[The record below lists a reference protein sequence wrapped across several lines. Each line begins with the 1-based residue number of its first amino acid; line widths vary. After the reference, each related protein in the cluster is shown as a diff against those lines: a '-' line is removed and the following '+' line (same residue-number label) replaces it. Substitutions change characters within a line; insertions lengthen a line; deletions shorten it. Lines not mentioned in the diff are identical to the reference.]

1 MGKRSCSNGQFLF
14 YKNKIIKIYRKTR
27 IEKNQNCDKIQMQSL
42 SREAEGTGP
51 TKLGNLLI
59 ESKVLN
65 PAKWNPF

>member
-1 MGKRSCSNGQFLF
+1 MKKGVVQDGQFLF
-14 YKNKIIKIYRKTR
+14 YKIIKIYRKTR
-27 IEKNQNCDKIQMQSL
+27 IEKIQNYDKIQIQSL

>member
-1 MGKRSCSNGQFLF
+1 MKKGVVQDGQFLF
-14 YKNKIIKIYRKTR
+14 YKINKIYRKTR
-27 IEKNQNCDKIQMQSL
+27 IEKNQNCDKIQIQSL

>member
-1 MGKRSCSNGQFLF
+1 MKKGVVQDGQFFF
-14 YKNKIIKIYRKTR
+14 YKINKIYRKTR
-27 IEKNQNCDKIQMQSL
+27 IEKNQNCDKIQIQSL

>member
-1 MGKRSCSNGQFLF
+1 M
-14 YKNKIIKIYRKTR
+14 
-27 IEKNQNCDKIQMQSL
+27 IEKNQNCDKIQIQSL

-51 TKLGNLLI
+51 AKLGNLLI

>member
-1 MGKRSCSNGQFLF
+1 MKKGVVQDEQFLF
-14 YKNKIIKIYRKTR
+14 YKIIKIYRKTR
-27 IEKNQNCDKIQMQSL
+27 IEKIQNYDKIQIQSL